1 MSRAEL
7 RLAEALE
14 AGDQFIIALRKAGQ
28 DGDAEIVEKV
38 VRRVQNT
45 LDTARNSSAS
55 PMNSPSPSS
64 ESPISPMKDRS
75 QSPTRRRTKAE
86 MEKDVAREEL
96 RREREAKAAALRQK
110 ELNELDRA
118 RKSLYEKKHEDDYA
132 RKELQRD
139 KIRAEY
145 DAEDVAAVIEELMPR
160 ETLPE
165 LAPDDPKAEMRRA
178 RAEMQAEKD
187 RARMLL
193 EARSTGKPVPKVD
206 PKEEAAK
213 AAREQ
218 TEKKAAREELRRVKE
233 QQVAEFKRKE
243 MLKEKEKEMAEQA
256 TLKREK
262 LKQQFS
268 REDIEKTY
276 QELGSPKRSGPR
288 ARLTEDEELSAAR
301 AAIQRERQGSTQAR
315 RTALSKVFTA
325 MDIDGDGFL
334 DSCELHLIKKQLGLD
349 CDAGISGDKVCTE
362 EEFVDFFD
370 SVMTTNPSEFNSEVV
385 RFREVAARARR

>member
-1 MSRAEL
+1 
-7 RLAEALE
+7 
-14 AGDQFIIALRKAGQ
+14 
-28 DGDAEIVEKV
+28 
-38 VRRVQNT
+38 
-45 LDTARNSSAS
+45 
-55 PMNSPSPSS
+55 
-64 ESPISPMKDRS
+64 
-75 QSPTRRRTKAE
+75 
-86 MEKDVAREEL
+86 
-96 RREREAKAAALRQK
+96 
-110 ELNELDRA
+110 
-118 RKSLYEKKHEDDYA
+118 LYEKKHEDDYA